1 MSEID
6 HQHEGRTRIP
16 RWADKWDGVMHSGSG
31 SAGLSTVSRIHWPGG
46 RPPGDPWVMMVQ
58 HFPLA
63 SELLDLQHGVISR
76 GQALECG
83 ISEDAIRVR
92 LRNGRWQRLAAGV
105 YATFS
110 GEPPRLAFVW
120 AALLAAGPGAAISH
134 QTAAGLYQLGRRPAR
149 AIHVTVPVERQV
161 RRGGGVARRVPA
173 TGRTGR
179 SGTDQDLP
187 PLIVHRSAWIARAR
201 HPVLLPPRTRIE
213 ETVADLTQC
222 AATFDEA
229 FGWIS
234 QACGSRLCTVGMI
247 RGALER
253 RKKLRYRAELLGAL
267 GDVQEGV
274 LSPLEYRY
282 VHGVERPHGLPAA
295 RRQVMVTLDGRR
307 CYLDNLYQDYRLVV
321 ELDGAVA
328 HPVAERWRDIRRDNS
343 LEVLELRTLR
353 YGWSDVTGRRC
364 RVAVQVA
371 DVLAQRGWPGPVRRC
386 SPGCLVIPP

>member
-1 MSEID
+1 M
-6 HQHEGRTRIP
+6 GRGYAQVERIG
-16 RWADKWDGVMHSGSG
+16 WAVHSQQDLV
-31 SAGLSTVSRIHWPGG
+31 AGC

-58 HFPLA
+58 RFPLS
-63 SELLDLQHGVISR
+63 SELLDLQYGVISR

-110 GEPPRLAFVW
+110 GEPPRPAFIW
-120 AALLAAGPGAAISH
+120 AGLLAAGPDAAISH
-134 QTAAGLYQLGRRPAR
+134 QTAAELYRLGRRPAR
-149 AIHVTVPVERQV
+149 AIHVTVPAERQV
-161 RRGGGVARRVPA
+161 RRGTGAAPRARA
-173 TGRTGR
+173 TGRIGR
-179 SGTDQDLP
+179 SLTDRDVP
-187 PLIVHRSAWIARAR
+187 PLIVHRSAWVALAR

-234 QACGSRLCTVGMI
+234 QACGSRLCTASQI

-253 RKKLRYRAELLGAL
+253 RKKLRFRAELLGAL
-267 GDVQEGV
+267 GDVREGV

-307 CYLDNLYQDYRLVV
+307 RYLDNLYQDYLLVV

-343 LEVLELRTLR
+343 LQVMGLRPLR
-353 YGWSDVTGRRC
+353 FGWSDVTGRRC
-364 RVAVQVA
+364 YVAAQVA
-371 DVLAQRGWPGPVRRC
+371 AILAQRGWPGPVRRC
-386 SPGCLVIPP
+386 SPGCLVKPP